1 MKRII
6 ICLVLL
12 LLAVPAANAAPV
24 SFTANAETDD
34 GRIVLT
40 LEISGAKPE
49 EEPLLPRLDGFRVLS
64 AKKMSKNVFENGV
77 FKSTYEYM
85 YTLLPTKSGVLTIPS
100 ATVEIGGKTYRTDP
114 IKLEVK
120 GDGGYLQKD
129 GLKPLFVTLTVD
141 KATAYLD
148 EQIILTFRFYESG
161 RQARD
166 LQLQSPPSKGFRVE
180 ALGDPGGENGTE
192 RIDGKVYN
200 TKSLRYA
207 LFPYK
212 TGELKVGP
220 IRFSCTVPAPRQG
233 RRSGSFLDDP
243 FFSDSFFFSSPRT
256 PVNLATQE
264 IVISILPLPEEGCP
278 AEKKISVGR
287 YSMEVSVK
295 PRKAKVGDPITVKT
309 VIEGSGN
316 LDTVSAPVIETDSD
330 FKTYEPSSNTE
341 ITDRTTEIRGRKIF
355 EEILVPLNED
365 IKEIPDIKF
374 TYFDTATKK
383 YRTISKGPILIE
395 VLPSPEEGPLQIV
408 ELRPHEAGES
418 VQLIKKDIH
427 FIKLSPGRFTPG
439 GRTILSRPAFILIN
453 VIPAA
458 CFVFVFLATRKTE
471 RMRSDFAYARRSRSY
486 KKAVRGAR
494 KSAAL
499 MGKSSAPK
507 EFYSAAEGV
516 LSRYVG
522 DRLNV
527 PGASVLRDNVMEYM
541 RSLGLSGETLSR
553 AEKFYRDCELAQFA
567 SQDYKPSDM
576 KKTLEDLNEII
587 KSIEKKK

>member
-6 ICLVLL
+6 IYLVLL

-24 SFTANAETDD
+24 SFTANAETDG
-34 GRIVLT
+34 GRVVLT
-40 LEISGAKPE
+40 LEVSGAKPE

-129 GLKPLFVTLTVD
+129 GLKPLFVTLTAD
-141 KATAYLD
+141 RTTAYLD
-148 EQIILTFRFYESG
+148 EQIILTFRFYEAG

-220 IRFSCTVPAPRQG
+220 IRFSCTVPGPRQG
-233 RRSGSFLDDP
+233 RRSRSFFDDP

-256 PVNLATQE
+256 PVNLTTQE
-264 IVISILPLPEEGCP
+264 MVIRVLPLPEEGRP
-278 AEKKISVGR
+278 ADKKISVGR

-295 PRKAKVGDPITVKT
+295 PGKTKVGDPITVKT

-330 FKTYEPSSNTE
+330 FKTYEPSSKTE

-383 YRTISKGPILIE
+383 YRTISKGPISIE
-395 VLPSPEEGPLQIV
+395 VLPAPEEGPLQIV
-408 ELRPHEAGES
+408 ELRPHETGES

-427 FIKLSPGRFTPG
+427 FIKLSPGRFTQR

-458 CFVFVFLATRKTE
+458 CFVFVFLATRKRE
-471 RMRSDFAYARRSRSY
+471 KMRSDFAYARLSRSY
-486 KKAVRGAR
+486 KKAVSGAR

-499 MGKSSAPK
+499 IGKRAPK

-541 RSLGLSGETLSR
+541 RSLGLGGETLSR

-567 SQDYKPSDM
+567 SQDCKPSDM

-587 KSIEKKK
+587 QKIEKKK